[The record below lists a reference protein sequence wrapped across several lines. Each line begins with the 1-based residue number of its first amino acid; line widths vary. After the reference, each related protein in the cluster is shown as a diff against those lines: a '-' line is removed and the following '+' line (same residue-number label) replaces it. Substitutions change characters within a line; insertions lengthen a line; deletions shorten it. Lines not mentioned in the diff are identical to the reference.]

1 VAVFQGYQPAPAQ
14 ESAEDKGR
22 TQGISLAPFV
32 LRFPL
37 FLHLQRLTAGYC
49 TLRAISP
56 LFCKNRKVIR
66 QGMSGDFPEKTLLFS
81 QDMERR
87 SARLHRS
94 SNQRTR
100 R

>member
-1 VAVFQGYQPAPAQ
+1 MAFFQGYQPAPAQ
-14 ESAEDKGR
+14 ESAAEKGR
-22 TQGISLAPFV
+22 TQGISLAPFGLWV
-32 LRFPL
+32 PL
-37 FLHLQRLTAGYC
+37 SLHLQRLTAGYC

-66 QGMSGDFPEKTLLFS
+66 QGMSGVFSEKTLLFS

-87 SARLHRS
+87 SARLSRS

>member
-1 VAVFQGYQPAPAQ
+1 MAFFQGYQPAAAQ
-14 ESAEDKGR
+14 ESAEGKGKPH
-22 TQGISLAPFV
+22 GISLASFGPRV
-32 LRFPL
+32 PL
-37 FLHLQRLTAGYC
+37 SLHLQRLTAGYC

-87 SARLHRS
+87 SARLSRS